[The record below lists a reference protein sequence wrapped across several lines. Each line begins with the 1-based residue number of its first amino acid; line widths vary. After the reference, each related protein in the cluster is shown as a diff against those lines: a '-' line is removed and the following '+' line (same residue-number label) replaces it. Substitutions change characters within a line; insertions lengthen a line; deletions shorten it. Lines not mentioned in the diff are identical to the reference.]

1 MALKD
6 LLNKGK
12 EMAVKGANSIKSSAL
27 EAKDKIAQSR
37 AEQKAAAAPL
47 EGAIIRYAVTYLG
60 GLAKYPKKLSGEIG
74 MNIMPDRFYFRPLP
88 TSKMEEDF
96 EIPYSAV
103 ENFEIT
109 KHQITNA
116 EMLLSSSSS
125 DMKSMEQE
133 NNIEITYK
141 ENGKTI
147 VLRVEMLTGISL
159 YGQAGKCREMMDIL
173 RQNDI
178 LDLLQKSKNQAAIPA
193 APAVSAA
200 DELKKLKELLDM
212 GIITQ
217 EDFDAKKK
225 QLLGL

>member
-1 MALKD
+1 MAFKD

-12 EMAVKGANSIKSSAL
+12 ELASKGASSIKNSAL
-27 EAKDKIAQSR
+27 EAKDKFAQSR

-60 GLAKYPKKLSGEIG
+60 GLAKYPKKLTGEIG

-88 TSKMEEDF
+88 TTKMEEDF

-103 ENFEIT
+103 EKFEIT
-109 KHQITNA
+109 RHQITNA
-116 EMLLSSSSS
+116 EMMLSSGN

-141 ENGKTI
+141 ENGQTI
-147 VLRVEMLTGISL
+147 LLRVEMLTGVTL

-173 RQNDI
+173 RQNNI
-178 LDLLQKSKNQAAIPA
+178 LELFQKQSPA
-193 APAVSAA
+193 APTLSAA
-200 DELKKLKELLDM
+200 DELKKFKELLDM
-212 GIITQ
+212 GVISQ

-225 QLLGL
+225 KLLGL

>member
-1 MALKD
+1 MAFKD

-88 TSKMEEDF
+88 TTKMEEDF

-103 ENFEIT
+103 EKFEIT

-116 EMLLSSSSS
+116 EMMLSSGS

-141 ENGKTI
+141 ENGRTI

-178 LDLLQKSKNQAAIPA
+178 LELLQKPKTQAAIPA
-193 APAVSAA
+193 APSVSVA
-200 DELKKLKELLDM
+200 DELKKFKELLDM
-212 GIITQ
+212 GVISQ
-217 EDFDAKKK
+217 EDFDAKKN